1 MSDPLLSDIGQKKR
15 IAFTIPDFDKFGEIL
30 HDRLH
35 GLLYYIEEMQFK
47 FSLITNYFDRDEG
60 RIARLNLNEVQDRE
74 SLVYGGTKTQKYL
87 LEKDRPPKVNRNAN
101 WDNLQYKV
109 MSREMPEVET
119 FAFFDSF
126 RQGELS
132 LQTIKPGKLSTYFS
146 ELKNDFRLN
155 ERPILS
161 DYFDISKDKYIGIP
175 LLGMGLFQGIV
186 WIIFDHREEEKF
198 LVPKTIRR
206 LIKLFQINYDNL
218 LLDWDTFGQNI
229 NRESVVAGAKA
240 EIFESNPVQRDCGLK
255 KYYEIQDNYLNSR
268 INRNK
273 EVVDR
278 ALKPLN
284 RMAIITILLDS
295 FAHNISA
302 HSLTALSWWFRE
314 RAEYLENPDDE
325 EKQRMEQLG
334 QDKNPLILLSKLYPQ
349 KTLSRELYPLFNF
362 LLEKGA
368 FWSGITRQTNFTGK
382 SSSLFNILWY
392 DFINNP
398 LYLGTIANTEE
409 VRKLHI
415 NISIYSKERQEDN
428 SLFLDTKFIKT
439 TANNIPLDG
448 TFASIDLA
456 DLGSNHLQ
464 KHIPCHIDKS
474 EIIDSAFIRKGQ
486 LFESF
491 KEELE
496 KFRAFFP
503 GGVVGKHAFFTLLE
517 NEIRNVKHFKGD
529 TLKEIQKNGLVLN
542 ISIHERPIDSASD
555 GRTEDQLLKIGVW
568 LKHPISLT
576 ADLLL
581 RRIEGLEKDIVT
593 VDTAQPQ
600 LGGNYQDKIC
610 ATMLLTNSFDR
621 VQDNSSALGQIY
633 YPWIKT
639 AGSNLQGN
647 QATQIRDFEVSY
659 RKYRGIGQNEFNRL
673 FSTEQGMGY
682 LKKYFHL
689 WKGADIM
696 ALDNKNVL
704 HMDMENLAR
713 FRFLVLPPASAQQI
727 VQYKTEG
734 IIRILESEKVPTNIA
749 EAYHGWLPRWLKSFK
764 NTQNIAFTFWY
775 GQTKVGRVLFL
786 DGQCLFQNYQQLR
799 HFNSRDPLFQLI
811 QNIPQHIN
819 LSWAHGGNYLMDEP
833 LLSYRSYGELI
844 SRFFEGKAVQS
855 VERLSENVLGELLE
869 VLATRIC
876 IFDRRIYNRLYPED
890 FQRNVEE
897 DANAAGKPNVKA
909 IQRERLDLFRQ
920 QLFLDFRNESEAD
933 FESIKQGGFQHFHFL
948 VIHLSFIEGMQ
959 DKKGNGSFYSEERI
973 IEFID
978 EQILQGA
985 PPDTLGNDFL
995 LVITTGRGRML
1006 WWEKIK
1012 SNPVYAR
1019 FVTFRPIES
1028 ILGVVEDAQQIH
1040 DDFDMKHNMVKLLF
1054 GS

>member
-1 MSDPLLSDIGQKKR
+1 MSDPLLTEIEDKKR
-15 IAFTIPDFDKFGEIL
+15 IAFTIPDFDQFGEIL

-35 GLLYYIEEMQFK
+35 GLLFYIEEMQYK
-47 FSLITNYFDRDEG
+47 FSLITNYFDRDEA
-60 RIARLNLNEVQDRE
+60 RIARLYLNEAEDIE

-87 LEKDRPPKVNRNAN
+87 LEKHLPPKVNRDAH
-101 WDNLQYKV
+101 WENLQYKA
-109 MSREMPEVET
+109 MLREMPEVET
-119 FAFFDSF
+119 FAFFDDF
-126 RQGELS
+126 RKGELS
-132 LQTIKPGKLSTYFS
+132 LETIRPGNLSTYFR
-146 ELKNDFRLN
+146 ELKNDFRRN
-155 ERPILS
+155 ELPILS
-161 DYFDISKDKYIGIP
+161 DYFDITKDKYIGIP

-186 WIIFDHREEEKF
+186 WIIFDHREEKK
-198 LVPKTIRR
+198 LIAPQTIRR
-206 LIKLFQINYDNL
+206 LIKMFQINYDNL
-218 LLDWDTFGQNI
+218 LLDWDTIGQNI
-229 NRESVVAGAKA
+229 NRESVVDGAKA
-240 EIFESNPVQRDCGLK
+240 EIIETNPVQRDCGLK

-268 INRNK
+268 IKRNK

-278 ALKPLN
+278 VLKPLN

-314 RAEYLENPDDE
+314 RAEYLENPDEE

-334 QDKNPLILLSKLYPQ
+334 QDKNPLILLSKLYP
-349 KTLSRELYPLFNF
+349 KKNLSRELHPLFKF

-392 DFINNP
+392 DFVNNP

-415 NISIYSKERQEDN
+415 NITIYSKERQEAN
-428 SLFLDTKFIKT
+428 SPFLDTKFIKT

-456 DLGSNHLQ
+456 DFGNTHLQ
-464 KHIPCHIDKS
+464 NSILSHTDKS
-474 EIIDSAFIRKGQ
+474 QIIDSAFIRKGH

-491 KEELE
+491 KQELE

-529 TLKEIQKNGLVLN
+529 VLKEIQKNGLILN
-542 ISIHERPIDSASD
+542 ISIHERPIDSAS
-555 GRTEDQLLKIGVW
+555 GSQAEDQLFKIGVW

-621 VQDNSSALGQIY
+621 VQDNSSALGRIY

-647 QATQIRDFEVSY
+647 QTTQIRDFEVSY
-659 RKYRGIGQNEFNRL
+659 RKYHGIGQNEFNRL

-696 ALDNKNVL
+696 VLDNKNVL

-713 FRFLVLPPASAQQI
+713 FRFLVLPPASVQQI
-727 VQYKTEG
+727 IQYKTEG

-749 EAYHGWLPRWLKSFK
+749 DAYQEWLPQWLKSFESA
-764 NTQNIAFTFWY
+764 QNIAFTFWY
-775 GQTKVGRVLFL
+775 GHTKVGRVIFL
-786 DGQCLFQNYQQLR
+786 DGQCRYQNYQQLR
-799 HFNSRDPLFQLI
+799 HFQSSDPLFPAI
-811 QNIPQHIN
+811 QNIPQQIE
-819 LSWAHGGNYLMDEP
+819 LYTEHGGKSSMSKP
-833 LLSYRSYGELI
+833 LLSYRSHGALM
-844 SRFFEGKAVQS
+844 SRFYGGKTVQS
-855 VERLSENVLGELLE
+855 IEKLAENDLGELLE

-876 IFDRRIYNRLYPED
+876 IFDRRIYTRLYPDESHESQED
-890 FQRNVEE
+890 K
-897 DANAAGKPNVKA
+897 ANANEKSKA
-909 IQRERLDLFRQ
+909 IQRERIEMYRQ
-920 QLFLDFRNESEAD
+920 QLWLDLRNESQAD
-933 FESIKQGGFQHFHFL
+933 FEQIKQRGFQYFHFL
-948 VIHLSFIEGMQ
+948 VIHLSFIEGMP
-959 DKKGNGSFYSEERI
+959 DRHGNGIYSEERI

-985 PPDTLGNDFL
+985 SPDTVGNDFL
-995 LVITTGRGRML
+995 LVITTGRGRTL

-1012 SNPVYAR
+1012 ANPVYAR

-1040 DDFDMKHNMVKLLF
+1040 DDFDMKYNMVKLLF